1 MSFPRYPEYKDSG
14 VEWLGEVP
22 AHWEVLPLKRVS
34 PQQTVGI
41 VVNPSE
47 YITDEG
53 LPFIYGGDISE
64 GRIDYISSRRISPE
78 NSQRNEKTCL
88 KAGDLLTVRVGAP
101 GITAVVPPECEGGNC
116 ASVMLV
122 RRGEFN
128 SDWLCFVMNSRAVRY
143 QVEIVQYGAAQE
155 QFNINHA
162 VEFVVSKP
170 PRTEQDAIATFLDR
184 ETAKI
189 DTLVAEQEKLIALL
203 QEKRQAVI
211 SHAVTKGLDPNVPM
225 KDSGVEWLG
234 EVPGHWEVCALRRV
248 IAAIEQGWSPECY
261 AREAEDQEWGVLKA
275 GCLNGGNFR
284 PSENKA
290 LPPELP
296 PEEAYEV
303 RVGDVLMSRASGS
316 PELVGSTALVKATRE
331 RLMLSDKIFRLK
343 LKEFVNAAFFVAA
356 LNSRPLRI
364 QIENALSGGNGMAN
378 NLPQSSLLT
387 FAMAV
392 PPLAEQATITVFL
405 EQETAKLD
413 TLTAEARSAITLLQE
428 RRTALISAA
437 VTGQIDVRGLVGGA
451 NAPDSIAASA
461 YPESA

>member
-14 VEWLGEVP
+14 VEWLGEGP
-22 AHWEVLPLKRVS
+22 GHWNICALKR
-34 PQQTVGI
+34 I
-41 VVNPSE
+41 A
-47 YITDEG
+47 D
-53 LPFIYGGDISE
+53 
-64 GRIDYISSRRISPE
+64 
-78 NSQRNEKTCL
+78 L
-88 KAGDLLTVRVGAP
+88 KSGES
-101 GITAVVPPECEGGNC
+101 ITAEDIEEDGEFPVFGGNGLRGFTTRYTHEGAYALIGRQGALC
-116 ASVMLV
+116 GNINYATGKFWASEHAVVATPKVAVETHWL
-122 RRGEFN
+122 GE
-128 SDWLCFVMNSRAVRY
+128 LMRAMNLNQYSVSAA
-143 QVEIVQYGAAQE
+143 QPGLSVEIVGNLRIPVPTAAE
-155 QFNINHA
+155 Q
-162 VEFVVSKP
+162 
-170 PRTEQDAIATFLDR
+170 TAIATFLDR

-189 DTLVAEQEKLIALL
+189 DALVAEQEKLIALL

-261 AREAEDQEWGVLKA
+261 AREAEEQEWGVLKA

-437 VTGQIDVRGLVGGA
+437 VTGQIDVRGLAGSA
-451 NAPDSIAASA
+451 NAPDSVAASA
-461 YPESA
+461 YPASA

>member
-1 MSFPRYPEYKDSG
+1 MSFQRYPEYKDSG

-22 AHWEVLPLKRVS
+22 AHWEVKRLRHLVECLDGKRVPLNS
-34 PQQTVGI
+34 AERADRPGDVPYWGANAIMGYVDQ
-41 VVNPSE
+41 PLF
-47 YITDEG
+47 DEE
-53 LPFIYGGDISE
+53 LV
-64 GRIDYISSRRISPE
+64 
-78 NSQRNEKTCL
+78 
-88 KAGDLLTVRVGAP
+88 LLGEDGAP
-101 GITAVVPPECEGGNC
+101 FFDAFRPVAFRSIGPVWPNNHIHVLRPNQTTYTKFIVQCLNVTDYANFIDGSTRDKLTQAG
-116 ASVMLV
+116 
-122 RRGEFN
+122 
-128 SDWLCFVMNSRAVRY
+128 MNSIPLPWPSRDEALL
-143 QVEIVQYGAAQE
+143 
-155 QFNINHA
+155 
-162 VEFVVSKP
+162 
-170 PRTEQDAIATFLDR
+170 IASFLDR

-189 DTLVAEQEKLIALL
+189 DALVAEQEKLIALL

-211 SHAVTKGLDPNVPM
+211 SHAVTKGLDPNAPM

-248 IAAIEQGWSPECY
+248 IATIEQGWSPECY
-261 AREAEDQEWGVLKA
+261 AREAEEQEWGVLKA

-290 LPPELP
+290 LPPELC

-343 LKEFVNAAFFVAA
+343 LKEFVNTAFFVAA

-378 NLPQSSLLT
+378 NLPQSSLMT

-392 PPLAEQATITVFL
+392 PTLAEQATITVFL

-413 TLTAEARSAITLLQE
+413 ILMAEARTAITLLQE

-437 VTGQIDVRGLVGGA
+437 VTGQIDVR
-451 NAPDSIAASA
+451 SIASREVA
-461 YPESA
+461 

>member
-1 MSFPRYPEYKDSG
+1 MSFPRYPDYKDSG
-14 VEWLGEVP
+14 VAWLGLVP
-22 AHWEVLPLKRVS
+22 EHWIVIPLKRDIEFVTS
-34 PQQTVGI
+34 GARGWAENYADDGDLFLRIGNLTRDSIRLDLSDTQR
-41 VVNPSE
+41 VVVPDGAE
-47 YITDEG
+47 VDRTQVQA
-53 LPFIYGGDISE
+53 GDILFS
-64 GRIDYISSRRISPE
+64 
-78 NSQRNEKTCL
+78 
-88 KAGDLLTVRVGAP
+88 
-101 GITAVVPPECEGGNC
+101 ITAYLGSVAVVPAGLGR
-116 ASVMLV
+116 AFVSQHVALV
-122 RRGEFN
+122 RPSKKHCLSE
-128 SDWLCFVMNSRAVRY
+128 WLAYVAISYVGKTHLETTGYGGTKVQLSLADVTSLPI
-143 QVEIVQYGAAQE
+143 IVPPIDE
-155 QFNINHA
+155 Q
-162 VEFVVSKP
+162 
-170 PRTEQDAIATFLDR
+170 QAIATFLDR

-189 DTLVAEQEKLIALL
+189 DALVAEQEKLIALL

-211 SHAVTKGLDPNVPM
+211 SHAVTKGLDPSVPM

-248 IAAIEQGWSPECY
+248 IATIEQGWSPECY
-261 AREAEDQEWGVLKA
+261 AREAEEQEWGVLKA

-290 LPPELP
+290 LPPELC

-343 LKEFVNAAFFVAA
+343 LKEFVNTAFFVAA

-378 NLPQSSLLT
+378 NLPQSSLMT

-392 PPLAEQATITVFL
+392 PTLAEQATITVFL

-413 TLTAEARSAITLLQE
+413 ILMAEARTAITLLQE

-437 VTGQIDVRGLVGGA
+437 VTGQIDVR
-451 NAPDSIAASA
+451 SIASREVA
-461 YPESA
+461 

>member
-1 MSFPRYPEYKDSG
+1 MSFPKYPAYKDSG

-22 AHWEVLPLKRVS
+22 EHWEVLSLKRIS
-34 PQQTVGI
+34 PLQTVGI

-47 YITDEG
+47 YIAEEG
-53 LPFIYGGDISE
+53 LPFIYGGDITE
-64 GRIDYISSRRISPE
+64 GRINLISCRRISPE
-78 NSQRNEKTCL
+78 DSLRNGKTRL
-88 KAGDLLTVRVGAP
+88 YAGDLLTVRVGAP
-101 GITAVVPPECEGGNC
+101 GITAVVPSECEGGNC

-122 RRGEFN
+122 RRGDFN
-128 SDWLCFVMNSRAVRY
+128 SDWLCYVMNSRVVRY

-162 VEFVVSKP
+162 VEFLIPKP
-170 PRTEQDAIATFLDR
+170 NRHEQDVIAAFLNH

-189 DTLVAEQEKLIALL
+189 DALVAEQEKLITLL
-203 QEKRQAVI
+203 QEKRQVVI
-211 SHAVTKGLDPNVPM
+211 SHAVTKGLNPNAPM

-234 EVPGHWEVCALRRV
+234 EVPEHWEVRALRRV

-275 GCLNGGNFR
+275 GCLNGGVFR

-290 LPPELP
+290 LPPELS
-296 PEEAYEV
+296 PEVAYEV

-316 PELVGSTALVKATRE
+316 PELVGSTALVQATRE
-331 RLMLSDKIFRLK
+331 RIMLSDKIFRLK
-343 LKEFVNAAFFVAA
+343 LNESIDAAFFVAA
-356 LNSRPLRI
+356 LNSRPLRV

-387 FAMAV
+387 FVMAV
-392 PPLAEQATITVFL
+392 PPRAEQAMITVLL

-413 TLTAEARSAITLLQE
+413 ALITKARTAITLLQE

-437 VTGQIDVRGLVGGA
+437 VTGQIDVRNWSAQEGA
-451 NAPDSIAASA
+451 
-461 YPESA
+461 